1 MICDAGI
8 NERDGVFKL
17 GVGEVDNGLFELR
30 GGNFNGLSVER
41 IDGRGSR
48 SGGEVLPVFEG
59 FQAEGKG
66 LKC

>member
-1 MICDAGI
+1 MFD
-8 NERDGVFKL
+8 
-17 GVGEVDNGLFELR
+17 LR

-41 IDGRGSR
+41 IDGRGPR
-48 SGGEVLPVFEG
+48 GGGEELAIFEG